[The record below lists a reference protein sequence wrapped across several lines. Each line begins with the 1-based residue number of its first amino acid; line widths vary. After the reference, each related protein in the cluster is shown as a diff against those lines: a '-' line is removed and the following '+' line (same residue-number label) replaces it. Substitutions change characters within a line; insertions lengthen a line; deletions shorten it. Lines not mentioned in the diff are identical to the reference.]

1 MNADTRQLR
10 RSINAK
16 RLAQPAESIAESSL
30 AICKTLCRMQPVRR
44 AESIAI
50 YLADFGEV
58 DCGAFMGQMIA
69 RKKSIYAPILRKNRL
84 LFAPLR
90 PNTPLQAN
98 RFGIAEP
105 VYTTSELRTPSQLD
119 VVITPLVAFDAQLN
133 RLGMGGGYY
142 DRSFAF
148 KKHRQHWR
156 RPLMIGVGYSFQHV
170 LALRPQAWDVPLDV
184 AVTEKESY
192 GSY

>member
-1 MNADTRQLR
+1 MNADTQTLR
-10 RSINAK
+10 RHIKAK
-16 RLAQPAESIAESSL
+16 RLAQPAESIAASSL
-30 AICKTLCRMQPVRR
+30 AICKSLCRMQPVRR
-44 AESIAI
+44 ARSIAI

-58 DCGAFMGQMIA
+58 DCGGFMGQMIE
-69 RKKSIYAPILRKNRL
+69 RKKSLYAPILRKNRL

-119 VVITPLVAFDAQLN
+119 VVITPLVAFDAKLN

-148 KKHRQHWR
+148 KKRRQHWR

-170 LALRPQAWDVPLDV
+170 AALFPQVWDVPLDV
-184 AVTEKESY
+184 AITEKESY
-192 GSY
+192 GSC